1 MHARRA
7 FTLVELLVVI
17 AIVGLLVALLIPAV
31 QAAREAARR
40 TQCANNFKQV
50 ALATLNHA
58 STNEHL
64 PALLD
69 PRPRFRE
76 PDTTLV
82 SWHYTILPFLEESPV
97 YDVLDASTWR
107 FKTVERSGAPTT
119 PAVVSAYLCPS
130 TPGSP
135 RFGITQIVYRDSG
148 RVIFDAVS
156 AEDNSAAVAAGIEDR
171 TQAAAQAAAWA
182 GVKKPE
188 LRWKYEEYL
197 RAAKLAW
204 ITDGLSKTMLV
215 REQAGHPEYI
225 QGREI
230 GNTEVSPTHAS
241 SFRAWIRGGSTSITF
256 FILLRNQP
264 AVNYRN
270 NAGIYAFHSNGAH
283 VSMCDGSVRFLSED
297 TSHETVFALAT
308 RANGDVIDSL
318 P

>member
-1 MHARRA
+1 MHSRRG

-17 AIVGLLVALLIPAV
+17 AIIGLLVALLLPAV
-31 QAAREAARR
+31 QAARAAARK

-69 PRPRFRE
+69 PRPRFR
-76 PDTTLV
+76 DITFV
-82 SWHYTILPFLEESPV
+82 SWHFTILPFLEELPV
-97 YDVLDASTWR
+97 YEVLDASTWR
-107 FKTVERSGAPTT
+107 FKTVERSGSPTT

-135 RFGITQIVYRDSG
+135 RFGITHIVSRDSG
-148 RVIFDAVS
+148 GVIFDAVS
-156 AEDNSAAVAAGIEDR
+156 AQDNSAAVAAGIEDR

-204 ITDGLSKTMLV
+204 ITDGLSQTMLV
-215 REQAGHPEYI
+215 REQAGLPEFI
-225 QGREI
+225 RGANISNSEI
-230 GNTEVSPTHAS
+230 SPTHAG
-241 SFRAWIRGGSTSITF
+241 SFHAWIRGGSTSITWF
-256 FILLRNQP
+256 VLLRNQP

-270 NAGIYAFHSNGAH
+270 NGGIYAFHSNGAH

-297 TSHETVFALAT
+297 TSHETVLALAT
-308 RANGDVIDSL
+308 RANGDVLDSS